1 MLYRRHDGQ
10 RVRIRKQSKQYLQA
24 VVNSCAVLSAFGA
37 PCESSA
43 GNPAAAFRRH
53 STSGDH
59 MTPIIAGRFEQ
70 EAEADR
76 AAEALRQQGFSA
88 EDVTVFYLNPPGQ
101 HATFPVGGDRDKSHG
116 ATHAHSGA
124 LKGAAIGG
132 VVGLGVGVAATPL
145 VGPAAAVAGAG
156 AGAYVGSLAGA
167 LNDMGERDSA
177 AKEQGEPPPE
187 TPADGVP
194 MERSAGFIVAAR
206 APEYARRVVAA
217 NVLESMG
224 AKDVE
229 RADGT
234 WRMGKWVDFDPLQS
248 PKLVDPPA

>member
-1 MLYRRHDGQ
+1 
-10 RVRIRKQSKQYLQA
+10 
-24 VVNSCAVLSAFGA
+24 
-37 PCESSA
+37 
-43 GNPAAAFRRH
+43 
-53 STSGDH
+53 

-70 EAEADR
+70 EAQAER
-76 AAEALRQQGFSA
+76 AAEALRQRGFAA

-101 HATFPVGGDRDKSHG
+101 HATFPVGGDRDNSHG

-132 VVGLGVGVAATPL
+132 AVGLGVGAAAAPL
-145 VGPAAAVAGAG
+145 VGPGAVVAGAG

-167 LNDMGERDSA
+167 LSDMGEGDSA
-177 AKEQGEPPPE
+177 AREQGQPPPE

-194 MERSAGFIVAAR
+194 IERPAGFIVAAR

-217 NVLESMG
+217 NLLESVG

-248 PKLVDPPA
+248 PKLVDPPAADRGAVQR

>member
-1 MLYRRHDGQ
+1 
-10 RVRIRKQSKQYLQA
+10 
-24 VVNSCAVLSAFGA
+24 
-37 PCESSA
+37 
-43 GNPAAAFRRH
+43 
-53 STSGDH
+53 

-70 EAEADR
+70 EAQAER
-76 AAEALRQQGFSA
+76 AAEALRQRGFAA

-101 HATFPVGGDRDKSHG
+101 HATFPVGGDRDNSHG

-132 VVGLGVGVAATPL
+132 SVGLGVGAAAAPL
-145 VGPAAAVAGAG
+145 VGPGAVVAGAG

-167 LNDMGERDSA
+167 LGDMGEGDSA
-177 AKEQGEPPPE
+177 AREQGQPPPE

-194 MERSAGFIVAAR
+194 IERPAGFIVAAR

-217 NVLESMG
+217 NLLESVG

-248 PKLVDPPA
+248 PKLVDLPASGRGAAQR